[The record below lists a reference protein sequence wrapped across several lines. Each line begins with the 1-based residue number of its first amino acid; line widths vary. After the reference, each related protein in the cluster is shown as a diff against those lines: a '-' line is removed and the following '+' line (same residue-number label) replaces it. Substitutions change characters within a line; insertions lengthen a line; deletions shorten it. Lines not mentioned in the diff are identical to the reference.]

1 MGKGINQMHILNIDV
16 EELLKQGIIVEDP
29 NNDLAWEDRIP
40 VKFFQERV
48 CEVSGTDIRVPYL
61 HKLKIRRKYDLDKP
75 LSALPQDRKKP
86 IIDEIIKI
94 FDEYYRIDYI
104 LETRQKLFDGYVSN
118 YISYYIY
125 GVK

>member
-1 MGKGINQMHILNIDV
+1 MHILNIDV